1 MLTLY
6 VSNRNGAEAQLDL
19 PMPLDE
25 IKQQLEALRVKGYP
39 KDGLSV
45 RNAACPI
52 PGIGWH
58 LQPIRIDS
66 DPTLEK
72 LNQLADM
79 IGGMNEAGHYLLF
92 KALRKDYQLDLDYM
106 LRTAAHIDPGSMDR
120 YEVIPGITTHQ
131 ALGRWLVEHERL
143 EERVPETVRPYLD
156 YNAIG
161 IDYCNKHDGELLS
174 TGYTGIRK
182 EVLEQAREEKG
193 IIQLTLA
200 TSKTTH
206 DLCLP
211 ASNERLEQAKK
222 ALDVEDFSQTRIC
235 KVEFFETCP
244 DDLIPLDGI
253 TVSNANDLAVFI
265 EQMIHCDGDFMKYL
279 AVLSAES
286 PETLTDAL
294 RLAMDIDDYEL
305 VPEDHAEYGE
315 KVLRRLGVDDK
326 IMETLAGFMDFTG
339 LGKESMETDGV
350 RRTEFG
356 LVRRLSAP
364 FPEPEVGQMMM

>member
-19 PMPLDE
+19 PLPLDE
-25 IKQQLEALRVKGYP
+25 IKRQLEALRVKGYP

-45 RNAACPI
+45 HNAACPI

-58 LQPIRIDS
+58 LQPIRLDS

-92 KALRKDYQLDLDYM
+92 KALCKDYQLDLDYM

-120 YEVIPGITTHQ
+120 YEVIPGVTTHQ
-131 ALGRWLVEHERL
+131 ALGQWLVEHDCL

-182 EVLEQAREEKG
+182 DALEQVREEEG

-200 TSKTTH
+200 TSKTM
-206 DLCLP
+206 
-211 ASNERLEQAKK
+211 S
-222 ALDVEDFSQTRIC
+222 
-235 KVEFFETCP
+235 
-244 DDLIPLDGI
+244 
-253 TVSNANDLAVFI
+253 
-265 EQMIHCDGDFMKYL
+265 
-279 AVLSAES
+279 
-286 PETLTDAL
+286 
-294 RLAMDIDDYEL
+294 
-305 VPEDHAEYGE
+305 
-315 KVLRRLGVDDK
+315 
-326 IMETLAGFMDFTG
+326 
-339 LGKESMETDGV
+339 
-350 RRTEFG
+350 
-356 LVRRLSAP
+356 RLSIVSISAR
-364 FPEPEVGQMMM
+364 VNCLT